1 MSDPSKTRAP
11 VVAHARDMTID
22 PAVDLGAVSR
32 FMTSHARLLERR
44 RFAVRFED
52 GDPALALAAIE
63 AYRNPDGGY
72 GALEP
77 DLRAVE
83 SQPVGA
89 MHAFEVFEDVAPVT
103 SPRAAALCDWLA
115 AVSLPDGGLPFA
127 LPIGDATATAPFWA
141 GADPDVSSLHITTAV
156 AAVAQRV
163 ARHDPAV
170 AAHPWLATATRFCL
184 ATMVA
189 QGGPAHTLE
198 LLYGLRFLDALVG
211 RTGAGEAGDVL
222 AGWAGAVPADGTLP
236 VEGGLA
242 DEVIRLLEFSPRRT
256 HRCGSTSPT
265 TSSPPT
271 WTAWPRVSARTA
283 GGTSTSGPTHL
294 RPRSSGGATPPSRP
308 SGCCGPTAGRVLSD
322 AGWRD
327 QFCSARRP
335 VVRSTGP
342 NRRPETRT

>member
-11 VVAHARDMTID
+11 VVAHARGMTID
-22 PAVDLGAVSR
+22 PAVDLAAVSR
-32 FMTSHARLLERR
+32 FMVSHSRLLERR

-52 GDPALALAAIE
+52 GDPALALSAIE

-72 GALEP
+72 GVLEP

-103 SPRAAALCDWLA
+103 SPRAAELCDWLA
-115 AVSLPDGGLPFA
+115 EASLPDGGLPFA
-127 LPIGDATATAPFWA
+127 LPIAAATATAPFWA

-156 AAVAQRV
+156 TAVAQRV

-222 AGWAGAVPADGTLP
+222 ARWAGAVPADGTLP

-242 DEVIRLLEFSPRRT
+242 DEVIRLLEFSPAPDTPLRKYLADDVVAADLDRLAAGL
-256 HRCGSTSPT
+256 REDGGWDIDFRAYSPAAALEWRGYAT
-265 TSSPPT
+265 VK
-271 WTAWPRVSARTA
+271 AV
-283 GGTSTSGPTHL
+283 GVL
-294 RPRSSGGATPPSRP
+294 RAH
-308 SGCCGPTAGRVLSD
+308 GRV
-322 AGWRD
+322 
-327 QFCSARRP
+327 
-335 VVRSTGP
+335 
-342 NRRPETRT
+342 

>member
-1 MSDPSKTRAP
+1 
-11 VVAHARDMTID
+11 MTID

-72 GALEP
+72 GTLEP

-103 SPRAAALCDWLA
+103 ARGPPRCATGWRRSRSRTGGSRSPCPSATPRPPRRSGPAPTPTSRRCTSPRR
-115 AVSLPDGGLPFA
+115 SPR
-127 LPIGDATATAPFWA
+127 
-141 GADPDVSSLHITTAV
+141 S
-156 AAVAQRV
+156 AQRV

-170 AAHPWLATATRFCL
+170 AAHPWLATATRYCL

-222 AGWAGAVPADGTLP
+222 ARWAGAVPADGTLP

-242 DEVIRLLEFSPRRT
+242 DEVIRLLEFSPAPDTPLRKYLADDVVAADLDRLAAGQ
-256 HRCGSTSPT
+256 REDGGWDIDFRAYSPAAALEWRGYAT
-265 TSSPPT
+265 VE
-271 WTAWPRVSARTA
+271 AVAV
-283 GGTSTSGPTHL
+283 L
-294 RPRSSGGATPPSRP
+294 RAH
-308 SGCCGPTAGRVLSD
+308 GRV
-322 AGWRD
+322 
-327 QFCSARRP
+327 
-335 VVRSTGP
+335 
-342 NRRPETRT
+342 

>member
-11 VVAHARDMTID
+11 PASHDRGMAVE
-22 PAVDLGAVSR
+22 PAVDLATASR

-72 GALEP
+72 GTLEP

-103 SPRAAALCDWLA
+103 SGRAAELCDWLA
-115 AVSLPDGGLPFA
+115 EASLPDGGLPFA

-141 GADPDVSSLHITTAV
+141 GADPTVSSLHITSAV

-170 AAHPWLATATRFCL
+170 AAHPWLATATGYCL
-184 ATMVA
+184 TTMAA

-198 LLYGLRFLDALVG
+198 LMYGLRFLDALVG
-211 RTGAGEAGDVL
+211 RTGAGEVGGPDADAADVL
-222 AGWAGAVPADGTLP
+222 ARWAGAIPADGMLP

-242 DEVIRLLEFSPRRT
+242 DEVIRPLEFSPA
-256 HRCGSTSPT
+256 P
-265 TSSPPT
+265 
-271 WTAWPRVSARTA
+271 
-283 GGTSTSGPTHL
+283 
-294 RPRSSGGATPPSRP
+294 ATPVRRFLADDVVAADLDRLAAGQREDGGWDIDFRP
-308 SGCCGPTAGRVLSD
+308 YSPAAALEWRGYATVEAVGVLRAHGRV
-322 AGWRD
+322 
-327 QFCSARRP
+327 
-335 VVRSTGP
+335 
-342 NRRPETRT
+342 